1 MLIEVLL
8 QEYISLLLHEH
19 NCVIVPEFGG
29 FVANYKSAV
38 LEEFSKKI
46 HPPSKSVLFNPLLT
60 TNDGL
65 LGNYISV
72 KQKIDYSSSLEFI
85 SKGVSEWNEQLANN
99 ERIEFGEIGFL
110 YQKNGKI
117 QFEQSRETNLL
128 LAAYGLRSI
137 DFVRFVA
144 EKVESRRVTATVQRP
159 IEKKVEPV
167 VEKPIEVQVET
178 VVKKI
183 AETKKIDAV
192 QLKKH
197 EDKNFIVK
205 QQKLTKPVN
214 TKKAEIDEIK
224 PERRNVFGTVLKYT
238 AAAVFVPVLFYS
250 YWIPMETDALDT
262 GLVQFSDFN
271 PIHTQAE
278 RTYDLRHDVSS
289 FEEIETVKSWDELTE
304 NIEASVYN
312 FELLEDFYVPVS
324 LQKEEV
330 AFTAEVDKTNVEDSN
345 TIQTNTINEVQS
357 GNFHV
362 ISGCFSV
369 QNNATNLV
377 SDLNGQGFNA
387 QILDKKGGL
396 HRVSAG
402 AFTSKEEAKSAVSK
416 LESSGFSGWVL
427 KY

>member
-1 MLIEVLL
+1 MLL

-65 LGNYISV
+65 LGNYIS
-72 KQKIDYSSSLEFI
+72 IDQNLDYASSLEFI
-85 SKGVSEWNEQLANN
+85 SKGVSAWNEQLDNN

-117 QFEQSRETNLL
+117 QFEQSRESNLL

-137 DFVRFVA
+137 DFVRFSTEEIVSKPIIA
-144 EKVESRRVTATVQRP
+144 AVHKP
-159 IEKKVEPV
+159 IEKKVELA
-167 VEKPIEVQVET
+167 VEQEIVAEKET
-178 VVKKI
+178 V
-183 AETKKIDAV
+183 IDE
-192 QLKKH
+192 L
-197 EDKNFIVK
+197 IVS
-205 QQKLTKPVN
+205 
-214 TKKAEIDEIK
+214 KKAEVIPLKNQAHKNLRVKKQKPTKPISRKKAGVDEIK
-224 PERRNVFGTVLKYT
+224 PERRNVLGTVLKYT
-238 AAAVFVPVLFYS
+238 VAAVFVPGLFYS

-271 PIHTQAE
+271 PIHKQAE

-289 FEEIETVKSWDELTE
+289 FEEIETVKSWDDLTE

-330 AFTAEVDKTNVEDSN
+330 ALTAEVDKTNVEDIN
-345 TIQTNTINEVQS
+345 QVETNMVNEVQH

-402 AFTSKEEAKSAVSK
+402 AFSSKEAAKSAVSK
-416 LESSGFSGWVL
+416 LESNGFSGWVL